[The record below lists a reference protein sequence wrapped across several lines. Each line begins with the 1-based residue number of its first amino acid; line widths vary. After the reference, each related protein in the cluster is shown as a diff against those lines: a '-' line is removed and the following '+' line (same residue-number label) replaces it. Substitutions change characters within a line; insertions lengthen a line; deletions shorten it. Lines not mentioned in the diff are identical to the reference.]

1 MEDDWDNDMRFAAVV
16 LMKHILIMIQAKFEY
31 EQYREVY
38 PELLKRLDDAQDG
51 IRIENC
57 KVLEIFFD
65 GLPDPWSSSL
75 YEYTIK
81 NIFVHLDDQ
90 NDKIQQAVQQV
101 LKKAARVQTHDFI
114 RISQEI
120 EGKS

>member
-1 MEDDWDNDMRFAAVV
+1 MEDDWDNDMRFASVV
-16 LMKHILIMIQAKFEY
+16 LMKHILLFIQAQFCSDDY
-31 EQYREVY
+31 QAVY

-57 KVLEIFFD
+57 RVLEIFFD

-81 NIFVHLDDQ
+81 NIFVHLDD
-90 NDKIQQAVQQV
+90 
-101 LKKAARVQTHDFI
+101 
-114 RISQEI
+114 
-120 EGKS
+120 